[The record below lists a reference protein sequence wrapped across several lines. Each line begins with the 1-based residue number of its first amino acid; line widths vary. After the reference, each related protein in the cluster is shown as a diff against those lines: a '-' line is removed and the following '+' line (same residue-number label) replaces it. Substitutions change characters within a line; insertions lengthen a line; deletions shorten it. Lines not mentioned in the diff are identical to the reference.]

1 MRYRNRGPR
10 WGRRG
15 IMGFPFMLFF
25 IIFLVTHSF
34 SGFMVGIAVLVV
46 LAIIFRAAL
55 PGMFSGWNTRNTMPP
70 YQPPQQPYQQPYQPY
85 QPTDQPY
92 QPEYEPYQQGYQS
105 APPPPV
111 YQAPEQQY
119 QPPQQNYE
127 EQPQAE
133 YPQEM
138 PPMQQH

>member
-1 MRYRNRGPR
+1 MRYRNRGPH

-15 IMGFPFMLFF
+15 IWGFPFMLFL
-25 IIFLVTHSF
+25 IIFIVSHSF
-34 SGFMVGIAVLVV
+34 SGFMVGIIVLIA
-46 LAIIFRAAL
+46 LAIIFRAVL
-55 PGMFSGWNTRNTMPP
+55 PSIFSAGNMRNPMPP
-70 YQPPQQPYQQPYQPY
+70 YQPPQPPYQQPYQPY
-85 QPTDQPY
+85 QPTEQPY
-92 QPEYEPYQQGYQS
+92 QPEYEPYQQGYQP

>member
-15 IMGFPFMLFF
+15 IWGFPFMLFL
-25 IIFLVTHSF
+25 IIFIVSHSF
-34 SGFMVGIAVLVV
+34 SGFMVGIIVLIA
-46 LAIIFRAAL
+46 LAIIFRAVL
-55 PGMFSGWNTRNTMPP
+55 PSIFSAGNMRNPMPP
-70 YQPPQQPYQQPYQPY
+70 YQPPQPPYQQPYQPY
-85 QPTDQPY
+85 QPTEQRY
-92 QPEYEPYQQGYQS
+92 QP